1 MKKKRGIQSFLIL
14 LMAICMVVPFSVKAA
29 TQTQD
34 GLTVSLTTDKENYAQ
49 DEDIQV
55 ILSVTNEGN
64 DPVSNI
70 SLENIIP
77 EGYEISDGSSQEMQ
91 LDMLEI
97 GETVNLETVYSPS
110 LEEDTEPTEDTEIQP
125 GQSDKN
131 AGKYFYPA
139 FRLKKPQMFTF
150 SERQPPTGNGVP
162 AAFPRSIQFPGGDYT
177 DFKSVAACVLP
188 VAFPAFHF

>member
-1 MKKKRGIQSFLIL
+1 MLHGIVFTLREGVMKKKRGIQSFLIL

-131 AGKYFYPA
+131 DEDTNDSDSAKTEIMN
-139 FRLKKPQMFTF
+139 RKILRIKLKWHLQGTIH
-150 SERQPPTGNGVP
+150 Q
-162 AAFPRSIQFPGGDYT
+162 YYY
-177 DFKSVAACVLP
+177 LLLLL
-188 VAFPAFHF
+188 